1 MGNTSG
7 LDNQTRELLE
17 QISKKILN
25 SPALNG
31 GFDKLVVTVGQI
43 KEKQDEAV
51 EKIEKLSVALYQPK
65 EGLYSKMQTLEHDL
79 ETVNST
85 IESHFEEDNKELTA
99 ISKSIKDLEA
109 QAKDTTKIKDTTERL
124 KRIGG
129 EDLQEISDLVNLKK
143 NMTKILWALITL
155 VIMGA
160 IKLLWELAQ
169 K

>member
-79 ETVNST
+79 ETVNNT
-85 IESHFEEDNKELTA
+85 IESHFEEDSKELTA
-99 ISKSIKDLEA
+99 ISKSIKDLET
-109 QAKDTTKIKDTTERL
+109 QVKDTTKIKDTTERL

-129 EDLQEISDLVNLKK
+129 EDLQEISDLASLKK

-160 IKLLWELAQ
+160 IKLMWELA
-169 K
+169 KK

>member
-85 IESHFEEDNKELTA
+85 TESHFEEDNKELTA

-109 QAKDTTKIKDTTERL
+109 QVKDTTKIKDTTERL

-129 EDLQEISDLVNLKK
+129 EDLQEINDLVNLKK

-155 VIMGA
+155 VIIGA
-160 IKLLWELAQ
+160 IKLLWELA
-169 K
+169 KK

>member
-51 EKIEKLSVALYQPK
+51 EKIEKLFVALYQPK

-85 IESHFEEDNKELTA
+85 TESHFEEDNKELTA

-109 QAKDTTKIKDTTERL
+109 QVKDTTKIKDTTERL

-129 EDLQEISDLVNLKK
+129 EDLQEINDLVNLKK

-155 VIMGA
+155 VIIGA
-160 IKLLWELAQ
+160 IKLLWELA
-169 K
+169 KK